1 MSGGR
6 GREREGTGE
15 EGRGEISLRA
25 ALNGPG
31 LAEGV
36 DAVMASEPARPRL
49 LLINHFPSA
58 VVPSIPS
65 IHPSSVPLPLSF
77 PSLLCKRRT
86 RSLVVVVV
94 GALFKILT
102 MLPPSLLWSSS
113 AAAPSPLSPSGLSSS
128 SRDQRG
134 FLCQREGRLAVH
146 WGTISS
152 DFIADQSGSE
162 CTDRARDLGRERK

>member
-6 GREREGTGE
+6 EGGGEGTGG

-65 IHPSSVPLPLSF
+65 IHPPF
-77 PSLLCKRRT
+77 PSLY
-86 RSLVVVVV
+86 
-94 GALFKILT
+94 
-102 MLPPSLLWSSS
+102 PSLPFYANEGRARSSSS
-113 AAAPSPLSPSGLSSS
+113 AP
-128 SRDQRG
+128 
-134 FLCQREGRLAVH
+134 FLK
-146 WGTISS
+146 
-152 DFIADQSGSE
+152 F
-162 CTDRARDLGRERK
+162 